1 MRNRFQKGAA
11 GTKNGR
17 LFTRPARIVKEPML
31 SLSESM
37 GFLTSCFCAIHG
49 IPDPKRGM
57 KPSVGINRSFSDP

>member
-17 LFTRPARIVKEPML
+17 LFARPARIVKEPML

-37 GFLTSCFCAIHG
+37 GFLGTSESIGCGAQRVFC
-49 IPDPKRGM
+49 P
-57 KPSVGINRSFSDP
+57 N